1 MSNSTG
7 GWDQEIYIQ
16 LNTRHT
22 IGNIVLLPQKENSS
36 IGDAPWTK
44 KKIFYRA
51 LVAHTSIGRTNLID
65 QAETEGSTF
74 KKQIKDLLNE
84 QDRLHMLDPIA
95 TVDEWTER
103 IIKQRT
109 KNILDLAWDTIAPW
123 LSY

>member
-1 MSNSTG
+1 MRP
-7 GWDQEIYIQ
+7 
-16 LNTRHT
+16 NTRHT

-44 KKIFYRA
+44 RKIFYRL
-51 LVAHTSIGRTNLID
+51 LVAKKEEERKILLE
-65 QAETEGSTF
+65 QAKSEGLDF
-74 KKQIKDLLNE
+74 KKQTKDLINS
-84 QDRLHMLDPIA
+84 QDRLNMLDPIA

-103 IIKQRT
+103 IIQQRT